1 MTNTIITSFTQ
12 YSNSELIT
20 QLASYLKQFYFEG
33 CPLHVAVLNSVSTI
47 EELLVERGVTSWA
60 AIEDFE
66 NSLIAA

>member
-12 YSNSELIT
+12 YSNSELVA
-20 QLASYLKQFYFEG
+20 QLTSYLKQFYFEG
-33 CPLHVAVLNSVSTI
+33 QPLQVAVLNSVSTI